1 MRTEPFDNYHMQ
13 PIPKRVMDSNP
24 ETAEP
29 AFNTLLLDMN
39 SIMKMSLVDRRLS
52 SDGVDYGMIFQ
63 TLLQIKLALRLMQF
77 EYVYAF
83 YDGVQSGI
91 MRYDILPSYK
101 ENRNKNFTKRR
112 DDTEYNRSM
121 DAFCAK
127 VMAKSKKTKT
137 DRMSGG
143 ETDDERFERERLVVM
158 ECLENLY
165 IRNIYEDYVE
175 GDDLIAYYVLHKK
188 KKERCVI
195 VSSDRDLTQL
205 ISPTVSVYI
214 PKMKK
219 LITPENHVSEI
230 GYCHENVLL
239 KKIICGDPSDNIKG
253 VKGVGE
259 KTLMDNFP
267 DFRKRAMTI
276 EEIVEGAKKINENRE
291 REKKPHLKWA
301 DNLAY
306 GVTDGEQGN
315 DLYRINRRLMDLGR
329 PMLTSEAVD
338 TMEAFMYAPMDP
350 EGRSYDNLYKTLCDN
365 GVEELLNEEDFSR
378 FFSDYTSISE
388 KEKKRF
394 LR

>member
-1 MRTEPFDNYHMQ
+1 MQ
-13 PIPKRVMDSNP
+13 PIPKRVTQNRP
-24 ETAEP
+24 ELAEP
-29 AFNTLLLDMN
+29 SFNTLLLDMN

-52 SDGVDYGMIFQ
+52 SGGVDYGMIFQ
-63 TLLQIKLALRLMQF
+63 TLLQIKLALRLMPF
-77 EYVYAF
+77 DYVYAF
-83 YDGVQSGI
+83 YDGDLSGV

-101 ENRNKNFTKRR
+101 ENRNKNFRKMR
-112 DDTEYNRSM
+112 DNTEYNRAM

-127 VMAKSKKTKT
+127 VMEKSKKKREQ
-137 DRMSGG
+137 RMSGG

-165 IRNIYEDYVE
+165 VRNIYEDYVE
-175 GDDLIAYYVLHKK
+175 GDDLIAYYVLHKQP
-188 KKERCVI
+188 KEKCVI
-195 VSSDRDLTQL
+195 MSSDRDLTQL

-219 LITPENHVSEI
+219 LITPENHASEM

-267 DFRKRAMTI
+267 DFRKRVMTLD
-276 EEIVEGAKKINENRE
+276 EIIEGAKKINEDRE
-291 REKKPHLKWA
+291 RKKKPHLKWA

-306 GVTDGEQGN
+306 GVTDGEQGD
-315 DLYRINRRLMDLGR
+315 DLYRINRRLMDLGV
-329 PMLTSEAVD
+329 PMLTSDAVK

-350 EGRSYDNLYKTLCDN
+350 EGRSYENLYNILKEND
-365 GVEELLNEEDFSR
+365 VEDLLNEDDFSR
-378 FFSDYTSISE
+378 FFSDYTPIAE
-388 KEKKRF
+388 KERKRF
-394 LR
+394 E